1 MTNQKQ
7 QIMSAFIP
15 QEDYDS
21 ESEYSYCTS
30 DEQEMEQNSEME
42 EEEEELCEE
51 EEYDEGY
58 EYPSLEYEEQP
69 VSNFNRMAFVDMS
82 IPEINPWTKTNQ
94 QPLSN
99 APVVSLSDIM
109 KDQKRI
115 QEEEI
120 KRKQESNK
128 KRAKFQFNRAPKQES
143 KGVSLLSGKK
153 IIKNTDLRT

>member
-1 MTNQKQ
+1 
-7 QIMSAFIP
+7 
-15 QEDYDS
+15 
-21 ESEYSYCTS
+21 
-30 DEQEMEQNSEME
+30 
-42 EEEEELCEE
+42 
-51 EEYDEGY
+51 
-58 EYPSLEYEEQP
+58 
-69 VSNFNRMAFVDMS
+69 
-82 IPEINPWTKTNQ
+82 
-94 QPLSN
+94 
-99 APVVSLSDIM
+99 M